1 MDGALSRLQQ
11 LTRLAMECDTVD
23 VLPPAVRGLGQLR
36 LLYFIASGDTPRQP
50 LPAVGPWLQH
60 LEGLAANADV
70 LIMIPSSAVLAAA
83 PQLKEV
89 VLGMFPDP
97 ESPNFA
103 ACFANPTWRA
113 FWDWAAAHPALSRLS
128 FAVAAES
135 PGPIWEPL
143 FDAVVELVASAPQ

>member
-36 LLYFIASGDTPRQP
+36 LLYFIASGETPRQP

-70 LIMIPSSAVLAAA
+70 LIPSSAVLAAA